1 MAFDRGLVAE
11 DVLSLIDE
19 RGLKFISAL
28 DHDQIPKVPNI
39 DLSIFKDLDSQTA
52 LESIAHLPGFTKFD
66 SDLYFKDFG
75 TTGDKRYHQK
85 RYNPSFRR
93 TKRNIRCYRI
103 SKDVEVFSNLFFI
116 KVL

>member
-93 TKRNIRCYRI
+93 IRPQNGKSRRLHDLSASYRKP
-103 SKDVEVFSNLFFI
+103 SYPHL
-116 KVL
+116 